1 MSKQRFL
8 VSGKL
13 EQKCGVKFIMNFEI
27 RTKKCAMNEM
37 EYGWNKTSS
46 SIHFWF
52 AWRSESRL
60 PSCRRPVSKISLPTI
75 LELLCNFDFKTFVG
89 SDHRSFLN
97 NSSRPEKL
105 WPDTNQGHKS
115 LFLIS
120 KICFKNQKCVWRS
133 KIGLSSSIRALLQK
147 GLEVNTTKHFPVT
160 HLFYAM
166 PFLIF
171 DSSATP
177 SLSVNNKN

>member
-1 MSKQRFL
+1 MRSIYYELK
-8 VSGKL
+8 
-13 EQKCGVKFIMNFEI
+13 N

-46 SIHFWF
+46 SFHFWF
-52 AWRSESRL
+52 ARRSESRL
-60 PSCRRPVSKISLPTI
+60 TSCRRSESRLTSWRRPVSKISLPTI
-75 LELLCNFDFKTFVG
+75 LELLWNFDFKTFAG

-105 WPDTNQGHKS
+105 WPDTNQGHES

-133 KIGLSSSIRALLQK
+133 KVHLSSFMRVLLQK
-147 GLEVNTTKHFPVT
+147 GLEVNTTEHFPIT

>member
-1 MSKQRFL
+1 MRTKIYYEL
-8 VSGKL
+8 K
-13 EQKCGVKFIMNFEI
+13 N

-46 SIHFWF
+46 SFHFWF
-52 AWRSESRL
+52 VRRLESR
-60 PSCRRPVSKISLPTI
+60 PASCRRPVSKISLPTI
-75 LELLCNFDFKTFVG
+75 LEILCNFDFKTFAG

-105 WPDTNQGHKS
+105 WPDTNQGHES

-133 KIGLSSSIRALLQK
+133 KVHLSSFMRVLLQK
-147 GLEVNTTKHFPVT
+147 GLEVNTTEHFPIT
-160 HLFYAM
+160 HLFYTM